1 MPLVARIRRED
12 LRDGYARR
20 LAGWTGWPDENTVVR
35 RVRESA
41 GAPVDAPTRRTQRR
55 TQAQA
60 TRTEGPEM
68 PDRRDP
74 RLRVQREVIKA
85 ALQAPAL
92 AGPVYDTLPDDAFS
106 HPGYLAVHQAVLDAG
121 GTASGLSGH
130 SWLNAVADEVP
141 TGFRPLVS
149 ELAVEA
155 LQSRES
161 DDHRYISG
169 MLAGLQESLVGKQVA
184 EIKSRLQRLSP
195 VTDADEYHELFGD
208 LVALEQYKKALRDQ
222 AAGVVAL

>member
-1 MPLVARIRRED
+1 M
-12 LRDGYARR
+12 
-20 LAGWTGWPDENTVVR
+20 
-35 RVRESA
+35 
-41 GAPVDAPTRRTQRR
+41 
-55 TQAQA
+55 
-60 TRTEGPEM
+60 
-68 PDRRDP
+68 
-74 RLRVQREVIKA
+74 
-85 ALQAPAL
+85 
-92 AGPVYDTLPDDAFS
+92 
-106 HPGYLAVHQAVLDAG
+106 
-121 GTASGLSGH
+121 
-130 SWLNAVADEVP
+130 ADEVP

-208 LVALEQYKKALRDQ
+208 LVALEQYKKALRGQ